1 MIFGILRW
9 RRRSK
14 VRRLIKLGD
23 QRLIRGEGGTNYDG
37 FGYQL

>member
-14 VRRLIKLGD
+14 FQRLIELGD
-23 QRLIRGEGGTNYDG
+23 QHLIRGQGGTNYDG
-37 FGYQL
+37 FGYQV